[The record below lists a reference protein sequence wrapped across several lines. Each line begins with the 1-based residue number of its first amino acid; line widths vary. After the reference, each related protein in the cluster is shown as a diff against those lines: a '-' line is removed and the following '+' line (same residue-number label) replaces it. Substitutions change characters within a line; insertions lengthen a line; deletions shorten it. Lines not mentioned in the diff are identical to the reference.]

1 MDNIDVPEGIQV
13 VSDTPIPKN
22 GRKKEDKKND
32 WVAVKRDYLSSPTK
46 TLEEVG
52 VTYGIPKSTI
62 NNRSFMEGWAK
73 QKDILYVKVDQR
85 AKDMQV
91 ERLAALAT
99 RQSLMGRF
107 LQKAGIEAIKSKKVK
122 IKSAKDAL
130 EFTVAGVR
138 MEREAEGL
146 DKQAPQIVNIV
157 AQQQGVID
165 KYKQ

>member
-1 MDNIDVPEGIQV
+1 MNNNDVPEGIEV
-13 VSDTPIPKN
+13 VSDTPIPKF
-22 GRKKEDKKND
+22 GRKKNDKKND
-32 WVAVKRDYLSSPTK
+32 WESVKRDYLMNPTK
-46 TLEEVG
+46 TLEQVG
-52 VTYGIPKSTI
+52 AAYGIPKTTI
-62 NNRSFMEGWAK
+62 YNRSFQEGWAK

-99 RQSLMGRF
+99 RQALMGRF
-107 LQKAGIEAIKSKKVK
+107 LQKTGIEAIKNKKVH

-146 DKQAPQIVNIV
+146 DKQTPQIVNIV
-157 AQQQGVID
+157 AHQQGVID

>member
-1 MDNIDVPEGIQV
+1 MN
-13 VSDTPIPKN
+13 
-22 GRKKEDKKND
+22 
-32 WVAVKRDYLSSPTK
+32 PTK

-52 VTYGIPKSTI
+52 AQFGIPKTTI
-62 NNRSFMEGWAK
+62 NNKSFMEGWAK

-99 RQSLMGRF
+99 RQALMGRF
-107 LQKAGIEAIKSKKVK
+107 LQKAGIEAIKSKKVR

-130 EFTVAGVR
+130 EYTVAGVR

-146 DKQAPQIVNIV
+146 DKQTPQIVNIV

>member
-1 MDNIDVPEGIQV
+1 MN
-13 VSDTPIPKN
+13 
-22 GRKKEDKKND
+22 
-32 WVAVKRDYLSSPTK
+32 PTK
-46 TLEEVG
+46 TLEDVG
-52 VTYGIPKSTI
+52 ATYGIPKSTI
-62 NNRSFMEGWAK
+62 NNRSFREGWAK
-73 QKDILYVKVDQR
+73 QKDVLYIKVDQR

-99 RQSLMGRF
+99 RQALMGKF
-107 LQKAGIEAIKSKKVK
+107 LQKVGIESIKSKKVR
-122 IKSAKDAL
+122 IKTAKDAL

-146 DKQAPQIVNIV
+146 DKQTPQIVNIV

>member
-1 MDNIDVPEGIQV
+1 MNNDDVPEGIEV
-13 VSDTPIPKN
+13 INAPIPKL
-22 GRKKEDKKND
+22 GRKKDDKKND
-32 WVAVKRDYLSSPTK
+32 WAAVKQDYLMNQTK

-62 NNRSFMEGWAK
+62 NNRSFQEGWAK

-99 RQSLMGRF
+99 RQALMGRF
-107 LQKAGIEAIKSKKVK
+107 LQKTGIEAIKNKKVH
-122 IKSAKDAL
+122 IKNAKDAL
-130 EFTVAGVR
+130 EFAVAGVR

-146 DKQAPQIVNIV
+146 DKQTPQIVNIV